1 MNSHRTGNIL
11 LVILVNFR
19 LTSLLGDFRYMDLYK
34 FEFVE
39 PQKLIKHTIF
49 TRKNDVNYA

>member
-1 MNSHRTGNIL
+1 MNLTIL
-11 LVILVNFR
+11 YR
-19 LTSLLGDFRYMDLYK
+19 LSRALNKCYTQGDFRYMDLYK

-49 TRKNDVNYA
+49 TRKNDVNDA

>member
-19 LTSLLGDFRYMDLYK
+19 LTSLIVAELYRDHTLSAEK
-34 FEFVE
+34 AAAKLNMPVE
-39 PQKLIKHTIF
+39 QFLARMKMC
-49 TRKNDVNYA
+49 